1 MDGSFPQSD
10 SWTPEAWHQT
20 RCHWGEVNFPT
31 FLNFPHLCSYSCLFQ
46 VPGEVEFP
54 VKVISI
60 KLEMSFKLKQTLAEV
75 LDLDKALVKKNSLG
89 LNKFSASWQITF
101 FSSHFL
107 LTCISWRAVCW
118 TSGSGSSRWRARM
131 SKMSTWKGFQQTVLV
146 SLVFRCISSTLV
158 SLSVSRSISQ

>member
-1 MDGSFPQSD
+1 MKNVDGSFPQSD

-20 RCHWGEVNFPT
+20 RCHCREVNFPT

-75 LDLDKALVKKNSLG
+75 LDLEKALEKKL
-89 LNKFSASWQITF
+89 
-101 FSSHFL
+101 
-107 LTCISWRAVCW
+107 
-118 TSGSGSSRWRARM
+118 SRP
-131 SKMSTWKGFQQTVLV
+131 Q
-146 SLVFRCISSTLV
+146 
-158 SLSVSRSISQ
+158 